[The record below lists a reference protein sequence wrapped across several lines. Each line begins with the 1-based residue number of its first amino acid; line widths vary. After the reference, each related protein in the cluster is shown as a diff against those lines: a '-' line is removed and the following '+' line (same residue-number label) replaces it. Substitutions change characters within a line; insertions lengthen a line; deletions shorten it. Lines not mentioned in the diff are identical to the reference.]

1 MFDPI
6 ELAAGDLHSARL
18 ILKKLDESV
27 LDDMFEYSRDERL
40 YRFFE
45 ILPQRTKEETLAY
58 IGRLEARM
66 SSGTAYYWAI
76 HDRELEKM
84 IGSVGIL
91 EIDPRKRDCQ
101 IGYGINPSYWR
112 KGYFAEAMTLVLS
125 NLFSVFAF
133 HRISA
138 VTQADNTPSIEGLKS
153 LGFSAEGRLRDYY
166 LDFDGQR
173 HDALLLAILRS
184 DDAAKPLFTYSEKL

>member
-1 MFDPI
+1 
-6 ELAAGDLHSARL
+6 
-18 ILKKLDESV
+18 
-27 LDDMFEYSRDERL
+27 
-40 YRFFE
+40 
-45 ILPQRTKEETLAY
+45 
-58 IGRLEARM
+58 
-66 SSGTAYYWAI
+66 
-76 HDRELEKM
+76 
-84 IGSVGIL
+84 
-91 EIDPRKRDCQ
+91 
-101 IGYGINPSYWR
+101 
-112 KGYFAEAMTLVLS
+112 MTLVLS